1 MLEDLDLHVFSVHFT
16 RQAAPDKCHTQDGQ
30 QHAQPFRMNE
40 VGVLQMETSTLQS
53 RVSKLRRKSVSGGLQ
68 TWHILKNSGP
78 DALETPLSSLKLG

>member
-1 MLEDLDLHVFSVHFT
+1 MNLGAALLTTARDQPLNHLDTFATSLD
-16 RQAAPDKCHTQDGQ
+16 AALVT
-30 QHAQPFRMNE
+30 
-40 VGVLQMETSTLQS
+40 